1 MVNLEKIFIID
12 KLLEEINKMEL
23 AVDYRFCII
32 NLKRKNM
39 KKEKE
44 KNHYLPIA
52 G

>member
-1 MVNLEKIFIID
+1 
-12 KLLEEINKMEL
+12 MEL

-44 KNHYLPIA
+44 KKSLFAHSWIDTPL
-52 G
+52 